1 MRSPAQIEAAKKNLA
16 NGKAT
21 RITKAN
27 AAENGR
33 KGGRASGKSKRERR
47 TMREGLEHLLQL
59 PWFKENDAPIH
70 EITSFVEALNSA
82 TNMTVQDKVL
92 VAMIAAAIKGNV
104 RAAEYIRDTIGQ
116 TVLPD
121 KTAGQL
127 TEYEDDGFTEAIKAS
142 AVDVWGER
150 HGRKK
155 KTANKAGR
163 KVQPVQPEADAA
175 ADVVG
180 GEVAVPKA

>member
-1 MRSPAQIEAAKKNLA
+1 MRSPAQEATKENLKR
-16 NGKAT
+16 GV
-21 RITKAN
+21 RITKKN
-27 AAENGR
+27 AAEYGR
-33 KGGRASGKSKRERR
+33 RGGTASGKAKRERR

-155 KTANKAGR
+155 KTANKTGR
-163 KVQPVQPEADAA
+163 KVQPVQPEANAA
-175 ADVVG
+175 ADVVD
-180 GEVAVPKA
+180 GEVTVSKA